1 MHDYFD
7 RLFPN
12 ILDVLRRDQ
21 RFWSNGKHF
30 VRKAASMN
38 NFCYILGGQGSL
50 EILGQTYPL
59 KRDDV
64 FHFCVGQQFH
74 LRSDPDDT
82 LCYIAVHYQPY
93 VVPVQAGMP
102 LEANAVAWP
111 FAPMMSI
118 GKEQKELP
126 VLMESLLHCWTNKN
140 AGFEWKARVMLLNIF
155 QKLSDWYG
163 QIQQD
168 ENARLIAASME
179 HIKQNFHEKLERDG
193 LAQMIAVSSS
203 YYSVLFKRYSGYSV
217 VQYITKLRIDRA
229 KQLLTA
235 SKAPVSEIA
244 REVGYTDP
252 LYFAR
257 KFSQEIGMSPSEYRN
272 S

>member
-12 ILDVLRRDQ
+12 ILDVQRRDQ
-21 RFWSNGKHF
+21 EFWSG
-30 VRKAASMN
+30 N
-38 NFCYILGGQGSL
+38 NFSYVIGGHGSL
-50 EILGQTYPL
+50 EVQGQIYPL
-59 KRDDV
+59 NRDNV
-64 FHFCVGQQFH
+64 YHFSFGREFC
-74 LRSDPDDT
+74 LRSDPDNP
-82 LCYIAVHYQPY
+82 LCYITVQYQQY

-111 FAPMMSI
+111 FVPVMFA
-118 GKEQKELP
+118 GKEQKEMAI
-126 VLMESLLHCWTNKN
+126 LMESLLHCWADKN

-155 QKLSDWYG
+155 KKLADWCG
-163 QIQQD
+163 QVQQNED

-179 HIKQNFHEKLERDG
+179 HIKQSFQEKLERDE
-193 LAQMIAVSSS
+193 LAQMISISSS

-229 KQLLTA
+229 KQLLLAT
-235 SKAPVSEIA
+235 KAPVSEIA
-244 REVGYTDP
+244 REVGYADP